1 MTYQWL
7 NRYFGEK
14 VCAEFVEVNSED
26 IIVSMM
32 GMEDELKKLSGLN
45 NRKKRERLEIII
57 KEMAAILNAN
67 CL

>member
-1 MTYQWL
+1 MKYQWL

-32 GMEDELKKLSGLN
+32 GMEEEVKKLSGHN
-45 NRKKRERLEIII
+45 NRKKREKLEFII
-57 KEMAAILNAN
+57 KEMSAILNAN

>member
-7 NRYFGEK
+7 NRYFSEK
-14 VCAEFVEVNSED
+14 VYAEFVEVNSED

-32 GMEDELKKLSGLN
+32 GMEDELKKLSGPN
-45 NRKKRERLEIII
+45 NRKKREKLEIII
-57 KEMAAILNAN
+57 KEMSAILNAN

>member
-14 VCAEFVEVNSED
+14 VYAEFVEVNSED

-32 GMEDELKKLSGLN
+32 GMEEELKKLSGLN

-57 KEMAAILNAN
+57 KEMSAILNAN